1 MKRHIVGFFVA
12 PLAAPLLLLPWLWSG
27 QLASGWILTAV
38 VISSLVSYA
47 GALVLGMPTY
57 FLLRARD
64 LTADWIAGMAG
75 FAIGSLMWLTFS
87 GLLPL
92 LLDQGVEGVW
102 FALTNMRSLKGVLW
116 PGGVLGAIAGLLFWL
131 IARPDRQSP

>member
-1 MKRHIVGFFVA
+1 MDINGGGHFIIGELRRRSRFGDAYV
-12 PLAAPLLLLPWLWSG
+12 
-27 QLASGWILTAV
+27 
-38 VISSLVSYA
+38 
-47 GALVLGMPTY
+47 

-64 LTADWIAGMAG
+64 LTAVWIAGMAG

-102 FALTNMRSLKGVLW
+102 FALTNMRSLKGILW